1 MLPDFTPR
9 WCYYREQE
17 RNSVAWRFLAEAA
30 RQGNVTLLYGAR
42 DVEHNSALVLR
53 DFLKDYLKKDVE

>member
-1 MLPDFTPR
+1 
-9 WCYYREQE
+9 
-17 RNSVAWRFLAEAA
+17 
-30 RQGNVTLLYGAR
+30 VTLLYIAR